1 MEMSFF
7 MQSRVGGLRKQHDYI
22 VRHILNSLLSNSTSP
37 LTKVRLMAISDR
49 KKRQMELGP
58 RLNRIGQG
66 LRRAID
72 EEVRALGLTDATW
85 RPLFHLGRLG
95 DGLKQK
101 DLAEALMIEG
111 PSLVP
116 LLDNLE
122 ANGLVER
129 VESPDDRRCKLIQ
142 MTPAGEKVYRQTMD
156 IAGKIFTRVMRQV
169 SDEEV
174 AICHSVFDRLEE
186 ALANLKAGERKTG
199 ARAAE

>member
-1 MEMSFF
+1 
-7 MQSRVGGLRKQHDYI
+7 
-22 VRHILNSLLSNSTSP
+22 
-37 LTKVRLMAISDR
+37 MAISDR
-49 KKRQMELGP
+49 KKRQMEFGP

-72 EEVRALGLTDATW
+72 EELRALGLTDATW

-101 DLAEALMIEG
+101 ELAEALMIEG

-129 VESPDDRRCKLIQ
+129 VESPEDRRCKLIQ

-156 IAGKIFTRVMRQV
+156 IAGKITARVMRQV
-169 SDEEV
+169 SDEEL
-174 AICHSVFDRLEE
+174 AICHDVFDRLDE
-186 ALANLKAGERKTG
+186 ALGNLRASERKVST
-199 ARAAE
+199 RAAE

>member
-1 MEMSFF
+1 
-7 MQSRVGGLRKQHDYI
+7 
-22 VRHILNSLLSNSTSP
+22 
-37 LTKVRLMAISDR
+37 MAISDR
-49 KKRQMELGP
+49 KKRQMEFGP
-58 RLNRIGQG
+58 RLNRISQG

-72 EEVRALGLTDATW
+72 EELRALGLTDATW

-101 DLAEALMIEG
+101 ELAEALMIEG

-122 ANGLVER
+122 ANGLVVR
-129 VESPDDRRCKLIQ
+129 VESPEDRRCKLIQ

-156 IAGKIFTRVMRQV
+156 IAGKITARVMRQV
-169 SDEEV
+169 SDEEL
-174 AICHSVFDRLEE
+174 AICHDVFDRLDV
-186 ALANLKAGERKTG
+186 ALGNLRASERKVS

>member
-1 MEMSFF
+1 
-7 MQSRVGGLRKQHDYI
+7 
-22 VRHILNSLLSNSTSP
+22 
-37 LTKVRLMAISDR
+37 MAISDR

-58 RLNRIGQG
+58 RLNRIGLG

-101 DLAEALMIEG
+101 ELAEALLIEG

-122 ANGLVER
+122 ANGLVVR
-129 VESPDDRRCKLIQ
+129 VESPEDRRCKLIK
-142 MTPAGEKVYRQTMD
+142 MTPAGEKVFRQTMD
-156 IAGKIFTRVMRQV
+156 IAGKITTRVMRQV
-169 SDEEV
+169 SDEELAV
-174 AICHSVFDRLEE
+174 CHSVFDRLEE
-186 ALANLKAGERKTG
+186 ALFNSRAVERKS
-199 ARAAE
+199 ASRAAE